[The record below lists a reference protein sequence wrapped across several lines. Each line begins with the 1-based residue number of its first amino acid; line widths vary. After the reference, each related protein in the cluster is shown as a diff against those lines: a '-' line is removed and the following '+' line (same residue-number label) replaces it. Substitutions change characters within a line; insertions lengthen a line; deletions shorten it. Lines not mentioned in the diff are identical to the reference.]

1 MSTLRNSIHI
11 IIYAGMP
18 HRPKFWHLKE
28 DTRHGSYLA
37 SSPVPLFSRAGRRA
51 ARFARGRKK
60 KGLVSS
66 DRACVSFS
74 SFSRNLD
81 TSLDISVYLPEK
93 TSS

>member
-1 MSTLRNSIHI
+1 MMVDGPGTQGN
-11 IIYAGMP
+11 
-18 HRPKFWHLKE
+18 
-28 DTRHGSYLA
+28 LA
-37 SSPVPLFSRAGRRA
+37 SSPGPVPLFSRAGRRA

-81 TSLDISVYLPEK
+81 TSLDISVYLQEK

>member
-1 MSTLRNSIHI
+1 MKILMAALFFFFSENFFFFLKKNLPPLD
-11 IIYAGMP
+11 MP
-18 HRPKFWHLKE
+18 FSLVP
-28 DTRHGSYLA
+28 
-37 SSPVPLFSRAGRRA
+37 SPSFFARRE

-81 TSLDISVYLPEK
+81 TSQYIYEK